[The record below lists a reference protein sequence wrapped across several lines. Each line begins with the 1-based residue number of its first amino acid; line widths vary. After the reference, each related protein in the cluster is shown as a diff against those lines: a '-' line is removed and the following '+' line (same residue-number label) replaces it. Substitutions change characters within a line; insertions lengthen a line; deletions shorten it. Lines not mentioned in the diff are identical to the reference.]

1 MLTDLGSLILGE
13 NIVHLHQLLLV
24 GSRDVRVDAW
34 EELDGGELSREAVTV
49 DQTLDHAHDDLLE
62 VSDPD
67 QAKYFLH
74 AFRGLFAIDRKLVDL
89 EIC

>member
-1 MLTDLGSLILGE
+1 M
-13 NIVHLHQLLLV
+13 
-24 GSRDVRVDAW
+24 RVDAW
-34 EELDGGELSREAVTV
+34 EELDGGELRGEAVSV

-74 AFRGLFAIDRKLVDL
+74 AFRGLFANNR
-89 EIC
+89 

>member
-1 MLTDLGSLILGE
+1 MG
-13 NIVHLHQLLLV
+13 
-24 GSRDVRVDAW
+24 VDAW
-34 EELDGGELSREAVTV
+34 EELDGGKLRGEAVSV

-74 AFRGLFAIDRKLVDL
+74 AFRGLFANIDRRLFLNHSNKEL
-89 EIC
+89 